1 MDEIEEYKEGLHYK
15 EEVRDAVRFGY
26 QYRLETEDDGSINYC
41 LPDASDILLWIANMI
56 LGGLA
61 WDKLK
66 LLVNKLRYTV
76 IDTKLPIDEETKS
89 VLTEELELKKFYTY
103 VKEFNEQSMSVTAK
117 QFKYIRE
124 EIVADYCGKECGKI
138 YNREH
143 RLPTIEEYIRI
154 NREAN
159 ERADRLMTL
168 KS

>member
-1 MDEIEEYKEGLHYK
+1 MDEFEEYKEGLNYK
-15 EEVRDAVRFGY
+15 DEVKDAVRFGY
-26 QYRLETEDDGSINYC
+26 QYRLEAEENGSINYC
-41 LPDASDILLWIANMI
+41 LPDASEILLWIANMI

-66 LLVNKLRYTV
+66 LVINKLRYAV
-76 IDTKLPIDEETKS
+76 IDIKLPIDEETKS
-89 VLTEELELKKFYTY
+89 VLTEEMELKKFYTY
-103 VKEFNEQSMSVTAK
+103 VKEFNEQSMSVTAN

-124 EIVADYCGKECGKI
+124 EIVADYYGKECEKI

-159 ERADRLMTL
+159 ERANRLMNT